1 MSSPSLLPQCY
12 IDVQRA
18 LQISMAPAVNVW
30 DQIKNNISILSFD
43 KYFETINTILTPENI
58 YTLYAYFSL
67 LVALHLVF

>member
-1 MSSPSLLPQCY
+1 
-12 IDVQRA
+12 
-18 LQISMAPAVNVW
+18 MAPAVNVW
-30 DQIKNNISILSFD
+30 DQVKNNISILSFD